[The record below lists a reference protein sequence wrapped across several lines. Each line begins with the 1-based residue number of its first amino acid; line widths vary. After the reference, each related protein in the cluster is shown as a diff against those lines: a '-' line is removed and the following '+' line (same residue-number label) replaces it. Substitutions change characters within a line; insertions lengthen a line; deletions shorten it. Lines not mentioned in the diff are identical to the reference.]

1 MKKPLILITLFAFL
15 GMTLFAQTSTI
26 TGNVTTSEDG
36 AALPGVAVVV
46 KNTTVGTVTD
56 LDGNYSLVV
65 PQNAEKLVFMFVG
78 MKTVEMDIGGQST
91 IDLVME
97 PDILGLDEVVVTG
110 VASGTA
116 TKKLGFAMTKV
127 DKDLLTEVP
136 AQDASG
142 TLRAKVAGITIVQ
155 SNGDQEASVSLR
167 GAKSIYG
174 NISPLIIIDGI
185 LTKQTLG
192 DLNPS
197 DIESIEVVK
206 GAAAS
211 SLYGSLAAGG
221 VIQVRTKRGSRAKG
235 VNVNLRA
242 EYGIASLPGEYP
254 AATKH
259 PFMVDP
265 SGPADWYGFD
275 LSSGGRLFD
284 DNGGTEVNQWHDFS
298 RNYDNIN
305 ALMSN
310 QPYQSYYA
318 SISTSGDQYAFF
330 GSVDYTEKGNLVAIL
345 DPQKRMN
352 VRMNFD
358 FFPTQKLT
366 ARIST
371 SYTKQTY
378 ETVTRG
384 DQGTFFAMTLQIEP
398 FIDLTQKDADG
409 DYRVTPDGF
418 TVTSGNIFNPMYSYS
433 TIQRDNG
440 DDRFVAGLDLK
451 YQFTDAISASFTQSI
466 DMKWYQGST
475 YYPKGYKTA
484 VPSATLN
491 NGNYAISTN
500 RNWYNVTTA
509 QLNYIKSFGDF
520 NVGLVGKWLYE
531 LEKYD
536 SYSASGYNLTTNGVY
551 DLGITQQD
559 GRSIDSYQRKDVTMN
574 YFISA
579 DVDWRDKIIV
589 NGMFRRDGSS
599 RFGPDERWQSFWRG
613 SVAWRITED
622 FDIPGFNELKARV
635 SYGTA
640 GRRPSFSGQY
650 ETYSVSSSGISG
662 SQLGNKNLKP
672 AINTELEVGLDGAFL
687 ERFTFQ
693 INYAAST
700 VKNDYFQRPL
710 SAVTGFSSQYQN
722 LGEIKSS
729 SFEIQFGATAV
740 QNQNFAWDLNF
751 TFDRIRSE
759 ITDLAGVPGFTS
771 GLYRVEEGQPQGI
784 MYGQEYMTAL
794 DQLAT
799 DANGFVTNAWSVAY
813 DPTDAAVNTNISD
826 FVVNNVG
833 YVVLDS
839 LIGTPGEFAV
849 TYKDATGN
857 KEQRI
862 IGDRNADFKV
872 GFANTFTFFKNLQL
886 YILLDWKQGGDK
898 YNQTRQYMHF
908 NWRQQDQVDWSALG
922 HHVTFSSSASSIYN
936 GNNYSSAYVEDATYL
951 KLRELSLSYTFNNV
965 ANFFDRIRLSV
976 IGRNLL
982 TFTNYSSYDPEGYYE
997 QFNYPTFKTFTGSLQ
1012 VSF

>member
-1 MKKPLILITLFAFL
+1 MKKPLILFALFAFMGL
-15 GMTLFAQTSTI
+15 TLFAQTTSI
-26 TGNVTTSEDG
+26 TGTVTTSEDG
-36 AALPGVAVVV
+36 TPLPGVAVVV

-65 PQNAEKLVFMFVG
+65 PQSAEKLVFMFVG
-78 MKTVEMDIGGQST
+78 MKTVEMDMGGQST

-127 DKDLLTEVP
+127 DKEMLDLVP

-142 TLRAKVAGITIVQ
+142 TLRAKVAGVTIVQ

-174 NISPLIIIDGI
+174 NISPLLIIDGI

-192 DLNPS
+192 DLNPN

-221 VIQVRTKRGSRAKG
+221 VIHIRTKRGSRAKG
-235 VNVNLRA
+235 ISVNIRA
-242 EYGIASLPGEYP
+242 EYGISSLPKEYP

-259 PFMVDP
+259 PFMTDP
-265 SGPADWYGFD
+265 NGRFGFD
-275 LSSGGRLFD
+275 LSSGSRLFD

-298 RNYDNIN
+298 EYNDNIG

-310 QPYQSYYA
+310 QPFQNYYA
-318 SISTSGDQYAFF
+318 SISTSGNEYAFF
-330 GSVDYTEKGNLVAIL
+330 GSVDYTAKGNLIAIL
-345 DPQKRMN
+345 PANTRMN

-358 FFPTQKLT
+358 FFPSQKFT

-371 SYTKQTY
+371 SYTKQTF
-378 ETVTRG
+378 ESVSRG
-384 DQGTFFAMTLQIEP
+384 SQGTFFAMGLQIEP
-398 FIDLTQKDADG
+398 FIDLTEKDPDG
-409 DYRVTPDGF
+409 EYALSPDGF
-418 TVTSGNIFNPMYSYS
+418 DIQGGNIFNPMYVYNK
-433 TIQRDNG
+433 REREAG
-440 DDRFVAGLDLK
+440 DDRFVAGIDLK
-451 YQFTDAISASFTQSI
+451 YQFTDAISVSFSQSV
-466 DMKWYQGST
+466 DMKWYQGYT
-475 YYPKGYKTA
+475 YYPKGYKTTTPNA
-484 VPSATLN
+484 RLN
-491 NGNYAISTN
+491 DGSYSINSN

-520 NVGLVGKWLYE
+520 NLALVGKWLYE

-536 SYSASGYNLTTNGVY
+536 SYSAGGYNLTTMGVY
-551 DLGITQQD
+551 DLGITQRD
-559 GRSIDSYQRKDVTMN
+559 DRSIDSYLRKDVTMN
-574 YFISA
+574 YFLSA

-589 NGMFRRDGSS
+589 NGLIRRDGSS
-599 RFGPDERWQSFWRG
+599 RFGPESRWQTFYRG

-622 FDIPGFNELKARV
+622 FAIPGFNELKFRV

-640 GRRPSFSGQY
+640 GRRPTFDGQY
-650 ETYSVSSSGISG
+650 ETFSVSSSSISG
-662 SQLGNKNLKP
+662 NQLGNKQLKP
-672 AINTELEVGLDGAFL
+672 AINKELEVGIDGAFL

-693 INYAAST
+693 INYANSN
-700 VKNDYFQRPL
+700 VINDYYRRPL
-710 SAVTGFSSQYQN
+710 SAVTGFNTQYQN
-722 LGEIKSS
+722 LGAVKST

-740 QNQNFAWDLNF
+740 QNQNFSWDLNL

-759 ITDLAGVPGFTS
+759 ITDLGGVPPFTS
-771 GLYRVEEGQPQGI
+771 GLYRIEEGQTQGVF
-784 MYGQEYMTAL
+784 YGAEYMTSMN
-794 DQLAT
+794 QLET
-799 DANGFVTNAWSVAY
+799 DANGYVMNAWSVAY
-813 DPTDAAVNTNISD
+813 DPSDATVNTNISA

-839 LIGTPGEFAV
+839 LIGFPGEFAV

-857 KEQRI
+857 KEKRI

-886 YILLDWKQGGDK
+886 YVLFDWKQGGDK

-908 NWRQQDQVDWSALG
+908 NWRQQDMVDWGALG
-922 HHVTFSSSASSIYN
+922 HHVTFASSASSMYN
-936 GNNYSSAYVEDATYL
+936 GNNYSSAYVEDATFV

-965 ANFFDRIRLSV
+965 ANFFDRVRLSV

-982 TFTNYSSYDPEGYYE
+982 TFSNYTSYDPEGYYE
-997 QFNYPTFKTFTGSLQ
+997 QFNYPTFRTLTGSIQ